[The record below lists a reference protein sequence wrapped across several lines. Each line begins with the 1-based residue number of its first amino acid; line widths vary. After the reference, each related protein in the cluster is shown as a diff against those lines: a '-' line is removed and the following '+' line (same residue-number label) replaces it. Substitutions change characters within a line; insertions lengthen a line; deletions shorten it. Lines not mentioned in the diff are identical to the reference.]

1 MRRFFVAFALTLL
14 VVSRLVASST
24 AAESQPQGPVLLKT
38 PVLLKAPV
46 LLKTKVVVE
55 GPVLHLGDLF
65 EGLGEKDAIPVARA
79 PAPGKRVQVDARWLA
94 AVAQAYGVPWRPSSR
109 LDGAVIERASVVIE
123 TRQLEG
129 AALEAL
135 RQRGVEGRISL
146 VLDNPAMRLHL
157 PSDVAPTLL
166 ITGLSH
172 NPETGRFTAHLVAPA
187 QGTPLARVTLTGR
200 AIEMI
205 EVPTLRR
212 RMVPG
217 DVIRERDIEWL
228 GLRADRIARNAVRDV
243 ANLVGKSPRRPIRA
257 GAAVL
262 GNELREPILVPKNSL
277 VTVRLQTA
285 RMILTTQGRAM
296 EPGAMGD
303 VIRVM
308 NTNTNKIIS
317 ASVSDSGA
325 VEVIPGGLSAAE

>member
-1 MRRFFVAFALTLL
+1 MRRIFAAFALTLL
-14 VVSRLVASST
+14 AVSGLAGSGLAGSGLALSSA
-24 AAESQPQGPVLLKT
+24 AAESQPQGPVLLRT
-38 PVLLKAPV
+38 R
-46 LLKTKVVVE
+46 VVVE

-65 EGLGEKDAIPVARA
+65 EGLGEKDAIPIARA
-79 PAPGKRVQVDARWLA
+79 PAPGKRTQVNARWLA
-94 AVAQAYGVPWRPSSR
+94 AVAQAYGVPWRPISR
-109 LDGAVIERASVVIE
+109 LDAAVIERASVVIE

-129 AALEAL
+129 AALDAL
-135 RQRGVEGRISL
+135 RERGVGGQISL

-166 ITGLSH
+166 VAGLSH
-172 NPETGRFTAHLVAPA
+172 DPKTGRFTAHLVAPA
-187 QGTPLARVTLTGR
+187 EGTPLVRLTLTGR

-212 RMVPG
+212 RMGP
-217 DVIRERDIEWL
+217 RDIIHGRDVEWIS
-228 GLRADRIARNAVRDV
+228 LRADRIARNAVRDV

-262 GNELREPILVPKNSL
+262 SNDLREPILVPRNSL
-277 VTVRLQTA
+277 VTIRLQTA
-285 RMILTTQGRAM
+285 RMILTAQGRAM
-296 EPGAMGD
+296 EPGAKGD

-308 NTNTNKIIS
+308 NTNTSKIIR
-317 ASVSDSGA
+317 ASVADSGA